1 MKSFTEHHHCLY
13 SDFCVCFYFPA
24 GPHDPAWGWKF
35 PFSFPQRKSSG
46 QHCWIH
52 DGKVKNN
59 TREQSMA
66 WPKHRPSTILTIKS
80 NASSIK
86 TSQTPV
92 VSWWPRLW
100 GLHMENTPLKIWL
113 VDCFFISSNDTLF
126 HWTSS
131 SFFCTLEEYEWAQ
144 VFFYLIKLTKK
155 SSWQVRFNKSHVR
168 FLHERLQ
175 LLIVVWNALQC
186 GDSPL
191 WFFKPSTG
199 FPEYITQIT
208 HPSKSLSSGVPLHF
222 CAHRG
227 KINKQRMGRS
237 STKGIPG
244 WYRDRMPPVLQ
255 VKFPHT

>member
-24 GPHDPAWGWKF
+24 GPHDPAWGWKL

-66 WPKHRPSTILTIKS
+66 WPKHRPSTILTIKI

-113 VDCFFISSNDTLF
+113 VDCFLYPQMIHYFTGHHRPFFARWKSMNGLRCSFIWLSWLKNLHGRSDSTSRMWDFCINACSYWLLFEMLYSVVIAHCGSSNLQ
-126 HWTSS
+126 
-131 SFFCTLEEYEWAQ
+131 Q
-144 VFFYLIKLTKK
+144 VFLNILPKLLTHRNHWVQVFHFTSVLTGVKLT
-155 SSWQVRFNKSHVR
+155 NKEWV
-168 FLHERLQ
+168 
-175 LLIVVWNALQC
+175 AL
-186 GDSPL
+186 P
-191 WFFKPSTG
+191 
-199 FPEYITQIT
+199 
-208 HPSKSLSSGVPLHF
+208 
-222 CAHRG
+222 
-227 KINKQRMGRS
+227 QREFQGG
-237 STKGIPG
+237 TVIGCHLCYK
-244 WYRDRMPPVLQ
+244 
-255 VKFPHT
+255 

>member
-24 GPHDPAWGWKF
+24 GPHDPAWGWKL

-113 VDCFFISSNDTLF
+113 VDCFLYPQMIHYSLDIIVL
-126 HWTSS
+126 
-131 SFFCTLEEYEWAQ
+131 
-144 VFFYLIKLTKK
+144 
-155 SSWQVRFNKSHVR
+155 
-168 FLHERLQ
+168 FLHVGR
-175 LLIVVWNALQC
+175 VWM
-186 GDSPL
+186 G
-191 WFFKPSTG
+191 
-199 FPEYITQIT
+199 
-208 HPSKSLSSGVPLHF
+208 SGVLLF
-222 CAHRG
+222 
-227 KINKQRMGRS
+227 
-237 STKGIPG
+237 
-244 WYRDRMPPVLQ
+244 D
-255 VKFPHT
+255 